1 MLAACTTSTVLQLV
15 RGVKPHARHPIVH
28 LFTLLLLPLEGYWES
43 GTLGLATAKPN
54 ARYALCTPSL
64 GHLVHRVEPPL
75 LRCGQDG
82 RDARSNDRS
91 G

>member
-28 LFTLLLLPLEGYWES
+28 LFTPLFLLLPLEGYWES

-54 ARYALCTPSL
+54 ARYPLLYSTPSL
-64 GHLVHRVEPPL
+64 RVLVLVRPV
-75 LRCGQDG
+75 
-82 RDARSNDRS
+82 DAA
-91 G
+91 